1 MLVDERI
8 LISAELCFMRWT
20 SNHEIGEEAMTD
32 LHIKPMTVSLKL
44 QKEKFML

>member
-1 MLVDERI
+1 
-8 LISAELCFMRWT
+8 MRWT
-20 SNHEIGEEAMTD
+20 SSHENSEEAMTE